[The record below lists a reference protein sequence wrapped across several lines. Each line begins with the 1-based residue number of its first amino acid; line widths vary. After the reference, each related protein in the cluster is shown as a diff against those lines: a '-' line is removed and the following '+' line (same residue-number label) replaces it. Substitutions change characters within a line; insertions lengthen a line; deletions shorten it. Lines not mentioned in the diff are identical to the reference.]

1 MEIRKGIDVS
11 FKGAIEQRNISAI
24 ATWGEH
30 AFIVSD
36 EATQSHGN
44 YLQRFERSGEDFT
57 AAANGLIELDVPEA
71 RAEDSE
77 DTLREMDLEG
87 LAVEGNSLYVIGSH
101 SAKRKSVAAVDN
113 TREKN
118 RSRLTSA
125 ARRQPYRDCLLKI
138 ELNDDGTKQSITR
151 TSLAEYLDTTE
162 PFKTHRSVA
171 GKENGVDIEGLA
183 VKDGILYVGFRGPVL
198 RGNYVPILR
207 CKFSDP
213 PTECELLFVNLE
225 GRGVRDLIA
234 VKNGLLILAGPIG
247 DGSETYRLCYWNGED
262 HVPGTD
268 VERARQDLGLKS
280 LGDLPMPDSRG
291 PLKAEGM
298 ALVRETA
305 QTWELIVMFDGDS
318 GGALYSVDTV

>member
-1 MEIRKGIDVS
+1 MGIRKGIDVS
-11 FKGAIEQRNISAI
+11 FDGASEQRNISAI
-24 ATWGEH
+24 VTWGQH
-30 AFIVSD
+30 AFIASD

-44 YLQRFERSGEDFT
+44 YLQRFERNGEHFT
-57 AAANGLIELDVPEA
+57 AAANGVIELDVPEA
-71 RAEDSE
+71 RVEDGE
-77 DTLREMDLEG
+77 NTLPEMDLEG

-101 SAKRKSVAAVDN
+101 SAKRKSVAAVEN

-118 RSRLTSA
+118 RRRLTTA
-125 ARRQPYRDCLLKI
+125 AKRQPYRDCLLKI
-138 ELNDDGTKQSITR
+138 ELNDDGTKESIAR
-151 TSLAEYLDTTE
+151 TSLAEYFDTTE

-234 VKNGLLILAGPIG
+234 VQNGLIILAGPIA

-262 HVPGTD
+262 QVPGTD
-268 VERARQDLGLKS
+268 VEMASLDSGLKS
-280 LGDLPMPDSRG
+280 LGDLPMPVTRG
-291 PLKAEGM
+291 PLKAEGI

-305 QTWELIVMFDGDS
+305 QTWEFIVMFDGDS
-318 GGALYSVDTV
+318 GGARYSVDVV